1 MDNEGN
7 GIKKDIIFNVPN
19 ANNDNNMN
27 RFIQGVNG
35 SKISYF
41 VIS

>member
-19 ANNDNNMN
+19 VNNDNNMN
-27 RFIQGVNG
+27 RLIHGVNG